1 MRIEIKNAQ
10 TSDGEEDIIEET
22 AECKLHFKNGKIYI
36 MYTSAEN
43 VSVMI
48 IISDKEI
55 TVKRSGETKN
65 TMTFERNAKTLSWY
79 NTPYGRFEI
88 EIFTEKIVNALTEN
102 GGKLR
107 IIYTMTMQGQRIYND
122 MKISIKE

>member
-1 MRIEIKNAQ
+1 MRIEIKNVQ
-10 TSDGEEDIIEET
+10 MSDGEEDIIEET
-22 AECKLHFKNGKIYI
+22 AECKLYFKNGKIYI

-48 IISDKEI
+48 IISDKET

-65 TMTFERNAKTLSWY
+65 TMTFERNAITLSWY

-88 EIFTEKIVNALTEN
+88 EIFTEKIMNALTEN
-102 GGKLR
+102 GGNFR
-107 IIYTMTMQGQRIYND
+107 IIYTMTMQGQGIYND

>member
-1 MRIEIKNAQ
+1 
-10 TSDGEEDIIEET
+10 
-22 AECKLHFKNGKIYI
+22 

-48 IISDKEI
+48 IISDKET

-79 NTPYGRFEI
+79 NTPYGRFGI
-88 EIFTEKIVNALTEN
+88 EIFTEKIMNALTEN
-102 GGKLR
+102 GGKFR
-107 IIYTMTMQGQRIYND
+107 IIYTMTMQGQGIYND